1 MEPPPD
7 GREIG
12 EPPSVEEP
20 PAGGPR
26 SGYDEAESGAL
37 HAESEEA
44 ASRSGRRF
52 GLGPEP
58 GVDDH
63 HWVYRAIYTFVFL
76 TFGLIAALWL
86 FSRLRNLFIIL
97 LVALFVSFALEPAVS
112 FLARR
117 GWRRGLATGFVFFM
131 VGVLSLVMMFVVGRL
146 VVDQV
151 AELVEQAPEL
161 VEEAA
166 TWANETFDIDLDT
179 EGLQDRLADEG
190 GPLRQA
196 ATDIAGRAFALSVSA
211 VGLIFNFFTM
221 LLFAFYLTA
230 DGPRVRRSICSLL
243 PPAQQRA
250 VLEGWEIAIE
260 KTGGYLYSRALL
272 AGLSA
277 TLTTI
282 FLSIIGV
289 PYQLALGIF
298 MGVTSQFIPTVGTY
312 IGGALPVFIALL
324 DSPSKGVLTLGY
336 IIVYQQVE
344 NYFFSPRITAKTMS
358 LHPAIAF
365 GTVIVGASLA
375 GGIGALLA
383 LPAAAVMQAIGSTYV
398 RRHEVIESEMVDVPT
413 A

>member
-1 MEPPPD
+1 MEE
-7 GREIG
+7 GRGRG
-12 EPPSVEEP
+12 ERPVEEP
-20 PAGGPR
+20 PARDPGEP
-26 SGYDEAESGAL
+26 SAL
-37 HAESEEA
+37 HAESEA
-44 ASRSGRRF
+44 AAGRGF
-52 GLGPEP
+52 GPGP
-58 GVDDH
+58 GADADDH
-63 HWVYRAIYTFVFL
+63 RWVYRAIYRFIFL
-76 TFGLIAALWL
+76 TFGLIAGLWL
-86 FSRLRNLFIIL
+86 FNRLRNLFVIL

-112 FLARR
+112 YLARR
-117 GWRRGLATGFVFFM
+117 GWRRGAATGFVFAV
-131 VGVLSLVMMFVVGRL
+131 VGFLSLLMLFVIGRL

-166 TWANETFDIDLDT
+166 TWANDTFDIDLET

-190 GPLRQA
+190 GPLRQT

-211 VGLIFNFFTM
+211 IGLLFNFFTM

-243 PPAQQRA
+243 PPDKQRA

-277 TLTTI
+277 TLMTI
-282 FLSIIGV
+282 FLSIVGV
-289 PYQLALGIF
+289 RYQLALGIF
-298 MGVTSQFIPTVGTY
+298 MGVTSQFVPTIGTY

-324 DSPSKGVLTLGY
+324 DSPSKGLLTLIY
-336 IIVYQQVE
+336 IVVYQQVE
-344 NYFFSPRITAKTMS
+344 NYFISPRITAKTMS
-358 LHPAIAF
+358 LHPAVAF

-398 RRHEVIESEMVDVPT
+398 KRHEVIESEMVEVRT
-413 A
+413 APQA